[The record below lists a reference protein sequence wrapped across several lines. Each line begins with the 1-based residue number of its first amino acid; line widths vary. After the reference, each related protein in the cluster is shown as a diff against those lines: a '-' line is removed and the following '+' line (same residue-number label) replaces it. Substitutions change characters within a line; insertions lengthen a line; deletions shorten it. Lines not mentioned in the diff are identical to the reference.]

1 MVFFFAE
8 VWKSVRNLIDKDSTV
23 YLNNIS
29 RKKLL
34 GVDVTGN
41 VETHNNFTLS
51 LDYLSLNNLGNVE
64 TYNKLTLSLNNLW
77 NKGKVD
83 CNGFFTLTSVTAQ
96 KNLIVKSAK
105 KLDLVDKGMWLVVL

>member
-1 MVFFFAE
+1 MFFFFAE

-29 RKKLL
+29 SKKLL

-64 TYNKLTLSLNNLW
+64 TYNKLTLSQNNLW

-83 CNGFFTLTSVTAQ
+83 CNGFFTLTSLTAQ
-96 KNLIVKSAK
+96 KKLIGITAK
-105 KLDLVDKGMWLVVL
+105 KFGLVDKGM

>member
-1 MVFFFAE
+1 MCVCFFAE

-41 VETHNNFTLS
+41 VGTHNNFTLS

-64 TYNKLTLSLNNLW
+64 TYNKLTLLPNNLW

-83 CNGFFTLTSVTAQ
+83 CNGFFTLTSLTDQ
-96 KNLIVKSAK
+96 KNLIGISAK
-105 KLDLVDKGMWLVVL
+105 KYGLVNKGM

>member
-1 MVFFFAE
+1 MWFFFAE

-105 KLDLVDKGMWLVVL
+105 KFGLVDKGM

>member
-1 MVFFFAE
+1 MFSFAE
-8 VWKSVRNLIDKDSTV
+8 VWNLIDKDSTV
-23 YLNNIS
+23 YLKSTSSKN
-29 RKKLL
+29 LF
-34 GVDVTGN
+34 GVIGAGN
-41 VETHNNFTLS
+41 VGTHNNFTRLA
-51 LDYLSLNNLGNVE
+51 
-64 TYNKLTLSLNNLW
+64 NNLW